1 MARQKSRRGM
11 RGEGEGGGL
20 QRGQV
25 EIKDMFLY

>member
-1 MARQKSRRGM
+1 MARQKSRKGI
-11 RGEGEGGGL
+11 GGAGVAGGL